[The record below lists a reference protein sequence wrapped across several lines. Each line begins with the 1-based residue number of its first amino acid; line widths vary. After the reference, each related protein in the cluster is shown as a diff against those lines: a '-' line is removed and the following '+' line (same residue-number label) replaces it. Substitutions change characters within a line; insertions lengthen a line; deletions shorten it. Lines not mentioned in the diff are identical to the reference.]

1 LPKGTIQI
9 RFSCLQNQGFFKG
22 TIANFN
28 TNMNIA
34 SSFGNAKIKATFDQS
49 REKITKIRCP
59 NGAQQFDLG
68 NLSFDY
74 LQWASSTLYQET
86 GLVSRQLGLI
96 SAGLGAGL
104 KATFLDLC

>member
-1 LPKGTIQI
+1 LLISTLIY
-9 RFSCLQNQGFFKG
+9 
-22 TIANFN
+22 
-28 TNMNIA
+28 IA
-34 SSFGNAKIKATFDQS
+34 SSFGNAKSKLHSTKA
-49 REKITKIRCP
+49 EKKLRNTMSKRT
-59 NGAQQFDLG
+59 QQFDLG